1 MDLKSPRAEAVVLCV
16 VEADTPKQA
25 KCYRHFKIGTLN
37 MILVVNVVRPRPVL
51 VLVIDP
57 ATYVVSTHV

>member
-37 MILVVNVVRPRPVL
+37 MILVRPCPVL
-51 VLVIDP
+51 V
-57 ATYVVSTHV
+57 

>member
-37 MILVVNVVRPRPVL
+37 MILVRPRPVL
-51 VLVIDP
+51 ILVIDP

>member
-1 MDLKSPRAEAVVLCV
+1 MDLQSPRAEAVVLCV

-25 KCYRHFKIGTLN
+25 KCYRHFNRKIGTLN
-37 MILVVNVVRPRPVL
+37 MILVRPRPVL